1 MKTLRPSNYLNQVD
15 LGDGTS
21 LLFSGSTLCIDV
33 VPTEFVRPLFD
44 GRDLS
49 FLQPEEKKH
58 LLERGHLTT
67 LTPKQ
72 ELDEF
77 RKLVAFILDKRT
89 KVDKRQG
96 LASLSFILTYNC
108 NLSCTYCYQHSLAE
122 KLSFPSMSGEFVDE
136 FFSRYLGLLFPKAP
150 KKLFI
155 TLFGGE
161 PLLPPNREA
170 IAKILSYVR
179 RRPSTRIHVS
189 TNAMMLSEMADLI
202 GPGRGRIQTVQVTL
216 DGDRPFHDQNRIPV
230 SGRPTFD
237 RIIAAVRKLIEL
249 NVHVSLRV
257 HIHHGK
263 LQSARDLVDYLE
275 NEKIL
280 GHPQVKVYF
289 SPISTYGSEMNSPE
303 ETGMFERLFQ
313 EVAEKTKNPP
323 SNYDYMNGF
332 LDMETEKILPK
343 VRFCGAG
350 CDNFYIL
357 DPLGDIYACYE
368 EAGHRERRIG
378 ALSKGKVR
386 FFKLK
391 EMHSKRHMLNLP
403 ECIRCSAALFCGGG
417 CPSRARV
424 EKGSIFESFCH
435 QNKAF
440 LAQTL
445 KAFYLKKEEVKQ

>member
-1 MKTLRPSNYLNQVD
+1 
-15 LGDGTS
+15 
-21 LLFSGSTLCIDV
+21 
-33 VPTEFVRPLFD
+33 
-44 GRDLS
+44 
-49 FLQPEEKKH
+49 
-58 LLERGHLTT
+58 
-67 LTPKQ
+67 
-72 ELDEF
+72 
-77 RKLVAFILDKRT
+77 
-89 KVDKRQG
+89 
-96 LASLSFILTYNC
+96 
-108 NLSCTYCYQHSLAE
+108 
-122 KLSFPSMSGEFVDE
+122 MSGEFVDE
-136 FFSRYLGLLFPKAP
+136 FFSRYLGLLFR
-150 KKLFI
+150 KLPRSFSSRC
-155 TLFGGE
+155 LEASLCFPQSGGYRKNS
-161 PLLPPNREA
+161 LLCPQTPFHQDSRLDQCHDVVGDGRSDRSGERPNPDRT
-170 IAKILSYVR
+170 S
-179 RRPSTRIHVS
+179 
-189 TNAMMLSEMADLI
+189 NA
-202 GPGRGRIQTVQVTL
+202 GR
-216 DGDRPFHDQNRIPV
+216 DRPFHDQNRIPV

-237 RIIAAVRKLIEL
+237 RIIAVVRKLIEL

-257 HIHHGK
+257 HIHHGR